1 VKKKTR
7 TLWDASSMMVMMML
21 YCRQHFHGATTLF
34 TSATSGVYATR
45 GKMQT
50 SNFGLV
56 NKFHYFY
63 FVSSWSENGLTIS
76 QQRSDAISGHWRLF
90 CHYAL

>member
-1 VKKKTR
+1 
-7 TLWDASSMMVMMML
+7 MMVMMML
-21 YCRQHFHGATTLF
+21 YCKQHFHWATTLF

-63 FVSSWSENGLTIS
+63 FVS
-76 QQRSDAISGHWRLF
+76 
-90 CHYAL
+90 